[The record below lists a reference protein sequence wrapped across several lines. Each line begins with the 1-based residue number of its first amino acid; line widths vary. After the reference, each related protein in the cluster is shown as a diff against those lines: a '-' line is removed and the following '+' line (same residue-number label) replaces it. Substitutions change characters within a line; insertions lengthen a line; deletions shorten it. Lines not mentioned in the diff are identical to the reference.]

1 MRLSDNIYKKLCEYK
16 ASIPY
21 YDYRMEFVLILG
33 TESWKMLYEEMK
45 DYLSY
50 SGYPQEHDS
59 FMGMR
64 IKVVEKKFHVEI
76 KVEY

>member
-1 MRLSDNIYKKLCEYK
+1 MRLSDNIYKKLREYK
-16 ASIPY
+16 ASLPY
-21 YDYRMEFVLILG
+21 YDHRMEFVLILG
-33 TESWKMLYEEMK
+33 TESWKTIYEEMK

-64 IKVVEKKFHVEI
+64 IKVVEKKFHVEV